1 MARLP
6 VSRSAAFD
14 ALSAGAQFRD
24 RIAIVAHARP
34 VAIFRALFQVSLE
47 DMRLAWWLGELRY
60 LPARFIGRAP
70 PSTPSTIPTTK
81 NCS

>member
-24 RIAIVAHARP
+24 RIAIVARAP
-34 VAIFRALFQVSLE
+34 ALAIFRALFQVTLE
-47 DMRLAWWLGELRY
+47 DMRMAWWLTG
-60 LPARFIGRAP
+60 
-70 PSTPSTIPTTK
+70 S
-81 NCS
+81 